1 MPKKILAIDDE
12 PLILMTME
20 KALVRSGYDVKT
32 TTEPDDF
39 IKSLTDNGA
48 ALLIVDLHLG
58 STDTE
63 ALIEKAI
70 VIAPDAKL
78 LIVSGSVAE
87 VKWENYLQKPFN
99 ITELRSKV
107 EELLGRP

>member
-1 MPKKILAIDDE
+1 MPKKILVIDDE

-20 KALVRSGYDVKT
+20 KALVRSGYDVVT
-32 TTEPDDF
+32 TTEPGDF
-39 IKSLTDNGA
+39 IKLLSDRGA

-63 ALIEKAI
+63 ALIEEAI
-70 VIAPDAKL
+70 GIAPDVKL
-78 LIVSGSVAE
+78 LIVSGSVSE

-99 ITELRSKV
+99 ITELRTKV
-107 EELLGRP
+107 GELLGQP